1 MAEKLDPENDDARAP
16 DHDLERAQS
25 LFLTRRLSG
34 ELELD
39 EIEVFGDQ
47 GEILAGLKIA
57 AGRARRG
64 SARRVEIQTQKP
76 TSA

>member
-34 ELELD
+34 ESELD
-39 EIEVFGDQ
+39 KIEVFGDQ

-57 AGRARRG
+57 RGGPDHARLAVLR
-64 SARRVEIQTQKP
+64 S
-76 TSA
+76 